1 MPKNKFLLLSG
12 LWFMATI
19 YLLLKAPSGEPPPFT
34 HFDKLGHFVLFF
46 GQFWLLSK
54 LFFTDHKPV
63 PVLYLSILVVV
74 WAILSEVMQGVLT
87 QDRNADVWDAAAD
100 VLGGMLAI
108 ALGRYVG
115 ALKIKLHEEKA
126 KALSVEDE
134 SVY

>member
-1 MPKNKFLLLSG
+1 MPKNKFLLLSA

-19 YLLLKAPSGEPPPFT
+19 YLLLKTPSGEPPPFA

-54 LFFTDHKPV
+54 LFFTEYKPV

-74 WAILSEVMQGVLT
+74 WAVLSEAMQGVFT
-87 QDRNADVWDAAAD
+87 VDRNADVWDAAVD
-100 VLGGMLAI
+100 ILGGMLAI

-115 ALKIKLHEEKA
+115 ALKIKLHQEKLKTTSIEEA
-126 KALSVEDE
+126 
-134 SVY
+134 